1 MTATRLFVYGSLFQ
15 GQVHFK
21 LIESYLENTATASI
35 NGTAYRLKVGYPV
48 VLNQG
53 DDVVPGQLVDLKASD
68 MALRMMDEFHGCNP
82 MDPEKSLYHRNP
94 IEVSCSDGVK
104 TQAWCYF
111 LNPRKLPKSATVIT
125 GGNWIKSLEVDK
137 PLTAQL
143 TERQVTYIQKLGK
156 CSGRDIVPIDLPLYR
171 ELMNL
176 ELIVDKG
183 RRLALSKTGQEVYRY
198 LG

>member
-1 MTATRLFVYGSLFQ
+1 MFVYGSLFQ
-15 GQVHFK
+15 GQVHFR
-21 LIESYLENTATASI
+21 LIESYLESCTSAVIVGSAF
-35 NGTAYRLKVGYPV
+35 RLKVGFPV

-53 DDVVPGQLVDLKASD
+53 HDVIPGQLVELKASE
-68 MALRMMDEFHGCNP
+68 MALGMMDEFHGYNP
-82 MDPEKSLYHRNP
+82 MDPEKSLYHRQET
-94 IEVSCSDGVK
+94 EVTSEDGAK

-111 LNPRKLPKSATVIT
+111 LNPKKLATTAKAILGGDWIESLKS
-125 GGNWIKSLEVDK
+125 EK

-156 CSGRDIVPIDLPLYR
+156 CSGRDIVPIDLPMYR

-183 RRLALSKTGQEVYRY
+183 RRLALSKIGQEVYRY

>member
-1 MTATRLFVYGSLFQ
+1 MTTTRMFVYGSLFQ
-15 GQVHFK
+15 GQVHFR
-21 LIESYLENTATASI
+21 LIESYLENSTAGFIVGSAF
-35 NGTAYRLKVGYPV
+35 RLKVGFPV

-53 DDVVPGQLVDLKASD
+53 QDVVPGQLVELKASE
-68 MALRMMDEFHGCNP
+68 MALGMMDEFHGFNP
-82 MDPEKSLYHRNP
+82 LEPEKSLYHRQET
-94 IEVSCSDGVK
+94 EVTSEGGIK
-104 TQAWCYF
+104 TLAWCYF
-111 LNPRKLPKSATVIT
+111 LNPKKLPTTAKAIVD
-125 GGNWIKSLEVDK
+125 GNWIGSLESEK